1 MALEAAGLIMGTAG
15 TRCSQPLGG
24 CAERRLFLSQ
34 YYHAVTLRCCSSEA
48 RYIGKLLMGWS
59 WGGGRTVSSVF
70 VTLSGQLIKCM

>member
-15 TRCSQPLGG
+15 TRCSQPLCG
-24 CAERRLFLSQ
+24 CEERRLFLSQ

-59 WGGGRTVSSVF
+59 WRTVSSVF

>member
-59 WGGGRTVSSVF
+59 WGGGGARFHLFLLHYQAS
-70 VTLSGQLIKCM
+70 